1 MLVKS
6 ATRLNNIS
14 RLRSET
20 RWNRSSRLVPLLK
33 SRTAHYISLAV
44 YSLSHFFLPFFF
56 SFFFSR
62 THNRLRNVE
71 VNAWRT
77 KRDRRDKISETGC
90 YLVLA
95 SLMREACVTRF
106 YASGDLRL
114 TMRFLILRDS
124 RHAADPTRT
133 IALCLIELHTADW
146 IDVIV
151 RLIYL
156 QLYTF
161 FTRFFW

>member
-44 YSLSHFFLPFFF
+44 YSLSHFFFFFFFFFF
-56 SFFFSR
+56 SLFFLFLSFFFLFLS
-62 THNRLRNVE
+62 NRLRNIE

-77 KRDRRDKISETGC
+77 KRDRRDKTSETSC
-90 YLVLA
+90 YLFLA

-106 YASGDLRL
+106 YASGDDEIPHFA
-114 TMRFLILRDS
+114 RFASSDS
-124 RHAADPTRT
+124 HDS
-133 IALCLIELHTADW
+133 
-146 IDVIV
+146 VIPD
-151 RLIYL
+151 
-156 QLYTF
+156 
-161 FTRFFW
+161 